1 LTKKDDVT
9 FNVDTSEVDRK
20 VRELAEKLDA
30 ETVEKISYEGAE
42 MVTAE
47 VRRRAPRGPTGRL
60 KESAVTRQL
69 DGKFGSPGPAIAAM
83 DFAVAPHAWL
93 AEYYNPSRHGTQPY
107 FRPAIDAMRSELKRH
122 MERSFKR
129 LVK

>member
-1 LTKKDDVT
+1 MT
-9 FNVDTSEVDRK
+9 FNVDTSEVNQK

-60 KESAVTRQL
+60 KEAAVTRQM
-69 DGKFGSPGPAIAAM
+69 DGEFGRPGPAISAM
-83 DFAVAPHAWL
+83 DFAIAPHAWL
-93 AEYYNPSRHGTQPY
+93 AEKYNPSRYGTQPY
-107 FRPAIDAMRSELKRH
+107 FRPAVDTMRSKLKRH
-122 MERSFKR
+122 MKQSFKR